1 MATNVEKM
9 KELFSDEKLVR
20 EVLTIEKAEDAQA
33 WFSDHGVELTLDE
46 VNELGVVLNKIASGE
61 VTEEQLKRAADG
73 EMSEEELTQVAGGL
87 SGTDIAGYIIGGSM
101 GAPYREWQ
109 SGLCAFWLLDGKRKP
124 DEDSQTKTQGVP

>member
-33 WFSDHGVELTLDE
+33 WFSDHGVELTLDK

-87 SGTDIAGYIIGGSM
+87 SGTDIAGYIIGGSLG
-101 GAPYREWQ
+101 GAV
-109 SGLCAFWLLDGKRKP
+109 SGMAIGTVCILALGW
-124 DEDSQTKTQGVP
+124 